1 MRILIV
7 EDDETLGNLLKD
19 FLQVLQHEKVRVCY
33 SGREAREV
41 VAFESYDCAFVDL
54 MLPDAHGFDLLK
66 TIRNHQPN
74 TPVIVMSGHPTADHA
89 VQAMRRGASDFLAK
103 PFKLQ
108 DLALTVERV
117 AKERRLLLQN
127 LSLQVEQ
134 ETRKR
139 LEQLNTELQLKIQEQ
154 DRLFDL
160 SRVIDGVR
168 SIEGLYS
175 CIVSLASRMTAVS
188 NVEFF
193 VLSDSSEQLLLMAG
207 GGSSPV
213 GHIIKV
219 LPIHH
224 DFIGQFCNPEIDHL
238 VLRVADLQDTPF
250 LQSLGD
256 DSNLLSCWPFRVRR
270 QLFGF
275 LIASHN
281 GVAPQLSES
290 DVRVL
295 DFLVKKAALAI
306 ENMALYE
313 SLVSSFYGILKS
325 LVNALEARDPYTG
338 KHSERVT
345 GYATGTARQLLC
357 SPAQIDSL
365 QTAGYLHDLGK
376 IGIADSILNKPGA
389 LSIDEYEVVKSH
401 PVIGESIVSE
411 LGLNE
416 EQRQIIRHHHER
428 WDGRGYPNGLAGRE
442 IPLLA
447 RIVAVA
453 DAFDSM
459 TSKRA
464 YRGAMTEPS
473 AIGELVSHAGRQFDP
488 EIVKAF
494 IATRDG
500 RCEDWDRFD
509 EQSTKH

>member
-1 MRILIV
+1 MKRFGCV
-7 EDDETLGNLLKD
+7 PTGK
-19 FLQVLQHEKVRVCY
+19 
-33 SGREAREV
+33 EACEV
-41 VAFESYDCAFVDL
+41 VASESYDCAFVDL
-54 MLPDAHGFDLLK
+54 MLPDAHGLDLLK
-66 TIRNHQPN
+66 TIKSHQPS
-74 TPVIVMSGHPTADHA
+74 TPIIMMSGHPTMEYAI
-89 VQAMRRGASDFLAK
+89 QAMRRGASDFLTK

-117 AKERRLLLQN
+117 AKERRLLLEN
-127 LSLQVEQ
+127 LTLQVEQ
-134 ETRKR
+134 KTRKR
-139 LEQLNTELQLKIQEQ
+139 VEKLNEELQLKIQEQ
-154 DRLFDL
+154 GRLFDI
-160 SRVIDGVR
+160 SRAIDEVR
-168 SIEGLYS
+168 SSEGLYP

-188 NVEFF
+188 KVGFF
-193 VLSDSSEQLLLMAG
+193 VLSDSSDQLLLIAG
-207 GGSSPV
+207 AGSSPE
-213 GHIIKV
+213 GHIIQV

-224 DFIGQFCNPEIDHL
+224 DFIGQFCNPEVDHL
-238 VLRVADLQDTPF
+238 VLRVADLQGTPF
-250 LQSLGD
+250 LQALAGD
-256 DSNLLSCWPFRVRR
+256 GNLLSCWPFRVRR

-275 LIASHN
+275 LMASHN

-313 SLVSSFYGILKS
+313 SLVSNFYGILKS

-345 GYATGTARQLLC
+345 GYAMGTARQLLC
-357 SPAQIDSL
+357 SPTQIDSL

-389 LSIDEYEVVKSH
+389 LSLDEYEVIKRH

-411 LGLNE
+411 LGLSE

-464 YRGAMTEPS
+464 YRGAMTESS
-473 AIGELVSHAGRQFDP
+473 AIRELLSHAGRQFDP
-488 EIVKAF
+488 EIVEAF

-500 RCEDWDRFD
+500 RREDWDRCD
-509 EQSTKH
+509 EQTTKH